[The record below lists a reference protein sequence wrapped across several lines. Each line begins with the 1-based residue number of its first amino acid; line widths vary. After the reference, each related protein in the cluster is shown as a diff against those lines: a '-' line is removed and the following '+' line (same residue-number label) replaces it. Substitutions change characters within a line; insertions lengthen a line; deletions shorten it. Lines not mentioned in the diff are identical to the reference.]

1 MIRILLVDGH
11 PLIHLGFTTLLA
23 RHDDLVLVGNT
34 TESTHALHFCEADR
48 PDVVILAL
56 NISGEFPDAFVV
68 SIRAQF
74 PQIKV
79 ILLTSLMD
87 ESFIRGMVQQ
97 GVSGC
102 ILKSDSIEA
111 IPVAIR
117 TISAGGVWFSQT
129 IIQML
134 VRPADEKTSFAS
146 RNNLTPRETDVL
158 RWIVAGRTNK
168 QIAKELRVSEKSVEK
183 YVRTLFEKLDAD
195 SRVALAVRAIRESFE

>member
-1 MIRILLVDGH
+1 M
-11 PLIHLGFTTLLA
+11 
-23 RHDDLVLVGNT
+23 
-34 TESTHALHFCEADR
+34 
-48 PDVVILAL
+48 VILAL